1 MTVNGNSVTLF
12 VKSGSATAN
21 VGTALNESLNKSTEI
36 TIQCFTSFFTSF
48 QLMFKSVVTKDETYT
63 AEQFASDLLS
73 LTNEACTT
81 SQNNNWSDVS
91 STLAPIW
98 VKLEG
103 AEYYGKLTSEERT
116 TLLNAAANASGT
128 TIEQAMN
135 RYDHIVARYGLTN
148 FISRTVV
155 AKMNITNFLT
165 NENSLIPIITI
176 ISLSAITLIGASLI
190 LRNKE
195 N

>member
-1 MTVNGNSVTLF
+1 
-12 VKSGSATAN
+12 
-21 VGTALNESLNKSTEI
+21 
-36 TIQCFTSFFTSF
+36 
-48 QLMFKSVVTKDETYT
+48 MFKSVVEKDDSYT

-73 LTNEACTT
+73 LTNTACTT

-103 AEYYGKLTSEERT
+103 ADYYGKLKAEERV
-116 TLLNAAANASGT
+116 TLLNAAANSSGT

-148 FISRTVV
+148 FISGRTVSTRI
-155 AKMNITNFLT
+155 NNFMVMDNHT
-165 NENSLIPIITI
+165 FMPAVVI
-176 ISLSAITLIGASLI
+176 ISLASISLIGFFYLKKH
-190 LRNKE
+190 ND
-195 N
+195 

>member
-1 MTVNGNSVTLF
+1 MEPGKHPLWQECINTLVMIKKAMVF
-12 VKSGSATAN
+12 VQQKC
-21 VGTALNESLNKSTEI
+21 NK
-36 TIQCFTSFFTSF
+36 
-48 QLMFKSVVTKDETYT
+48 
-63 AEQFASDLLS
+63 
-73 LTNEACTT
+73 
-81 SQNNNWSDVS
+81 NNNWKDVS
-91 STLAPIW
+91 SP
-98 VKLEG
+98 
-103 AEYYGKLTSEERT
+103 LTSVWT
-116 TLLNAAANASGT
+116 TLQDSDHYQKLSIDEKAILINTTANEAGT

-190 LRNKE
+190 LRKKE